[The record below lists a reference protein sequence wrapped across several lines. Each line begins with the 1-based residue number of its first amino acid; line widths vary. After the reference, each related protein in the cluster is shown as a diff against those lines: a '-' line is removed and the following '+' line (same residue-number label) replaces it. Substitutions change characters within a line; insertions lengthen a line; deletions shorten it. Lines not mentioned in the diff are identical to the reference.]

1 MNAAIPAGDG
11 RKRPTPFRDRPVE
24 TASRETIEAIQLEGL
39 KRQIELAL
47 KTPFYRDRLA
57 EAGIA
62 GPDDIESLAD
72 IRKIPFTAK
81 GDLREA
87 YPFGLLAV
95 PRKDVVRVHASSG
108 TTGIPTVI
116 YLTQKDLDL
125 ASDTM
130 ARCLTAAGGSS
141 DDVVQNMMTY
151 GLFTGGLC
159 FHYGAELM
167 GAMVIPTSSGNT
179 IRQLKFMQDFGT
191 TMIHATPSYLLHLH
205 KAIEEGGMNRGDLK
219 LRRAVT
225 GAEPH
230 SEELRRKI
238 EEKLGIEVYNCYGM
252 SELNGPGVAFECVYR
267 DGMHAWEDRYIL
279 EILDPETFEP
289 VPDGE
294 EGELVVTILCREA
307 MPLLR
312 YRTRDLTRFIP
323 GQCACGRTHRR
334 LARFTGRTDDMLIIN
349 GVNVFP
355 SQIEEVLLRTKGVG
369 ANWFII
375 VEKEGELDRLTVQVE
390 ITAETFAD
398 DARVINALRERL
410 REELSALITIKP
422 AVEIKQ
428 PGSLPVSE
436 GKAKRVE
443 DRRALSER

>member
-1 MNAAIPAGDG
+1 MTEREI
-11 RKRPTPFRDRPVE
+11 PFRDKATE
-24 TASRETIEAIQLEGL
+24 TASRQEIERIQLAGL
-39 KRQIELAL
+39 KSQIDQAL
-47 KTPFYRDRLA
+47 KTDFYRPRLA
-57 EAGIA
+57 GSGI
-62 GPDDIESLAD
+62 GSGDDIKTLAD
-72 IRKIPFTAK
+72 IRKLPFTTK
-81 GDLREA
+81 NDLRDA

-95 PRKDVVRVHASSG
+95 PKEQVVRVHASSG
-108 TTGIPTVI
+108 TTGTPTVI
-116 YLTQKDLDL
+116 YLTQKDLDM

-130 ARCLTAAGGSS
+130 ARGLTAAGGTRH
-141 DDVVQNMMTY
+141 DIVQNMMTY

-179 IRQLKFMQDFGT
+179 LRQLKFMKDFGT

-205 KAIEEGGMNRGDLK
+205 SAIEQEGYNRKDLK
-219 LRRAVT
+219 LRMAVT

-230 SEELRRKI
+230 SEELRCKI
-238 EEKLGIEVYNCYGM
+238 QDKLGIEVYNCYGM

-267 DGMHAWEDRYIL
+267 AGMHVWEDRYII
-279 EILDPETFEP
+279 EILDPETFVP
-289 VPDGE
+289 VSDGKT
-294 EGELVVTILCREA
+294 GELVVTILCRDA

-312 YRTRDLTRFIP
+312 YRTRDLTRIIP
-323 GQCACGRTHRR
+323 EPCKCGRTHRR

-369 ANWFII
+369 SNYFII
-375 VEKEGELDRLTVQVE
+375 VDKEGVLDKLNVQVE
-390 ITAETFAD
+390 ITTEMFAD
-398 DARVINALRERL
+398 DSRVINALRDRL
-410 REELSALITIKP
+410 KSEMSALITINP
-422 AVEIKQ
+422 VIEIKQ

-443 DRRALSER
+443 DRRPAD

>member
-1 MNAAIPAGDG
+1 MSGPATVSGSDKA
-11 RKRPTPFRDRPVE
+11 RRNIPFRDRPVE

-39 KRQIELAL
+39 KRQVDHAL
-47 KTPFYRDRLA
+47 KTPFYRERL
-57 EAGIA
+57 EGAGIRSS
-62 GPDDIESLAD
+62 DDIETLAD

-108 TTGIPTVI
+108 TTGTPTVI

-130 ARCLTAAGGSS
+130 ARCLTAAGGTS

-159 FHYGAELM
+159 FHYGAELL

-205 KAIEEGGMNRGDLK
+205 KAIEEGGIDRNDIR
-219 LRRAVT
+219 LRMAVT

-252 SELNGPGVAFECVYR
+252 SELNGPGVAFECVFR
-267 DGMHAWEDRYIL
+267 EGMHAWEDRYIL

-289 VPDGE
+289 VREGE
-294 EGELVVTILCREA
+294 VGELVVTILCRDA

-323 GQCACGRTHRR
+323 GPCKCGRTHRR

-375 VEKEGELDRLTVQVE
+375 VEKDGVLDRLTVQVE
-390 ITAETFAD
+390 ITAELFAD

-410 REELSALITIKP
+410 RDELAALITIKP

-428 PGSLPVSE
+428 PGSLPISE

-443 DRRALSER
+443 DRRTE